1 MDERLTKIL
10 DYEKRLLEDRQQ
22 LQELIAESETNESQI
37 VKNKLEYFSQE
48 LAFMNRQVGLL
59 RAGVRQRAENVAS
72 QVSPVVQP
80 MANPVTPPQPEV
92 VQFAEQPTKPQV
104 EESQPIQAQPVQVP
118 QMKVTY
124 APVQEPEKKD
134 FEKTIGKSLM
144 GIFASVLIFISLI
157 LFATIMLPYFDD
169 TAKMVT
175 TFVVSFAFVA
185 VGLWKL
191 RKNKEN
197 KFYMALTACGVGALY
212 ISLLLSNMY
221 FKAVDDI
228 ALYVLIALWG
238 IGVCFLCRIQA
249 TLFQIIGQ
257 LGILISVVLG
267 CVLCAQTQDEV
278 KFVVLLIYY
287 FVTSIVFFATR
298 PQREIWENPTF
309 HIFNVLNY
317 MLLVPFSY
325 ALFGEGFNVAY
336 LLLIIFIA
344 ANIGLLF
351 WSKTEKYGMSFAVL
365 SSVYLWQFWGVL
377 RLMLD
382 LGEEDPR
389 GLLLYAVVMI
399 LLIGVECKKIE
410 GNVGKYIPQGL
421 LLCTAIS
428 SLASA
433 DAVLDY
439 GYVPLLVLPV
449 LLIGYFRKNTFFKY
463 SSLFLVFMYVLN
475 AMENEGVHFL
485 LAFGAVLVMY
495 LLMYIKKEEY
505 NAVFKYLLHTLFI
518 FVWLV
523 LFTEMLYELL
533 YNLDIREN
541 RDSIVFAITYTVLV
555 AFNLVMMKSP
565 LGNNIKTGEAE
576 NPSYHNAVN
585 MILMIAGLIGISNG
599 NNDFWHV
606 LVILVSLVVF
616 MVNTKNLL
624 DKRNNIFAGIYV
636 GFKFTMLMIT
646 ILSSF
651 DAVNYVI
658 SIACFIMAIIS
669 IVIGFRFQYKA
680 LRLFGL
686 ILSMISTFKL
696 IMIDITYENTLGNA
710 LSFFVSGILCFVISL
725 IYNFIDGK
733 IGKEK

>member
-72 QVSPVVQP
+72 QVPPVVQP

>member
-1 MDERLTKIL
+1 
-10 DYEKRLLEDRQQ
+10 
-22 LQELIAESETNESQI
+22 
-37 VKNKLEYFSQE
+37 
-48 LAFMNRQVGLL
+48 
-59 RAGVRQRAENVAS
+59 
-72 QVSPVVQP
+72 
-80 MANPVTPPQPEV
+80 
-92 VQFAEQPTKPQV
+92 
-104 EESQPIQAQPVQVP
+104 
-118 QMKVTY
+118 
-124 APVQEPEKKD
+124 
-134 FEKTIGKSLM
+134 
-144 GIFASVLIFISLI
+144 
-157 LFATIMLPYFDD
+157 
-169 TAKMVT
+169 
-175 TFVVSFAFVA
+175 
-185 VGLWKL
+185 
-191 RKNKEN
+191 
-197 KFYMALTACGVGALY
+197 
-212 ISLLLSNMY
+212 
-221 FKAVDDI
+221 
-228 ALYVLIALWG
+228 
-238 IGVCFLCRIQA
+238 
-249 TLFQIIGQ
+249 
-257 LGILISVVLG
+257 
-267 CVLCAQTQDEV
+267 
-278 KFVVLLIYY
+278 
-287 FVTSIVFFATR
+287 
-298 PQREIWENPTF
+298 
-309 HIFNVLNY
+309 
-317 MLLVPFSY
+317 
-325 ALFGEGFNVAY
+325 
-336 LLLIIFIA
+336 
-344 ANIGLLF
+344 
-351 WSKTEKYGMSFAVL
+351 
-365 SSVYLWQFWGVL
+365 
-377 RLMLD
+377 
-382 LGEEDPR
+382 
-389 GLLLYAVVMI
+389 
-399 LLIGVECKKIE
+399 
-410 GNVGKYIPQGL
+410 
-421 LLCTAIS
+421 
-428 SLASA
+428 
-433 DAVLDY
+433 
-439 GYVPLLVLPV
+439 
-449 LLIGYFRKNTFFKY
+449 
-463 SSLFLVFMYVLN
+463 
-475 AMENEGVHFL
+475 
-485 LAFGAVLVMY
+485 VLVMY